1 MPSKKDPVFRKA
13 VIPWYRSGK
22 MYICAIVFMLLVL
35 LFGIAVMSVAQDIE
49 AYNGYIWVPLLL
61 VVMSAF
67 MIITTLYR
75 LIKRYT
81 TRSSE
86 GGLLSQ

>member
-13 VIPWYRSGK
+13 VIPWYHSSK
-22 MYICAIVFMLLVL
+22 IYIFAIIFMLLVFA
-35 LFGIAVMSVAQDIE
+35 FGIAGISVAQDIE

-67 MIITTLYR
+67 MIVTTFYR

-81 TRSSE
+81 TRSSG
-86 GGLLSQ
+86 GGLLSR

>member
-22 MYICAIVFMLLVL
+22 IYIFAIVFMPLVF
-35 LFGIAVMSVAQDIE
+35 LFGLAGISVAQDIE
-49 AYNGYIWVPLLL
+49 AYKGYIWVPSLL
-61 VVMSAF
+61 VAMSAF
-67 MIITTLYR
+67 MIVTTTYR

-81 TRSSE
+81 TRTSKNRF
-86 GGLLSQ
+86 LF